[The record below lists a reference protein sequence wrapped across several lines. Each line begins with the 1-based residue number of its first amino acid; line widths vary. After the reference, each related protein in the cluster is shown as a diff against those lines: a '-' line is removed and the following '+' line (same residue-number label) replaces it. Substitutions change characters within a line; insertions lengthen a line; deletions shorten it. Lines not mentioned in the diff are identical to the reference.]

1 MLDEVDP
8 VGKAPCDV
16 QLHLILRLVRPIPAP
31 ALRLPAHRLRQGI
44 LPCQLRQIVPDA
56 VLIKEVLRLEL
67 SRRYLTPQAEGDS
80 GVDHGLP
87 PQHLPV
93 VVRRDVDVGEHLQI
107 RQPADGGAGMAALK
121 LRHPH
126 LPGDLALFKVQA
138 VLLAV
143 PADSDVHRAAGV
155 LGGAGAQTVEPQ

>member
-1 MLDEVDP
+1 MFSFTLYS
-8 VGKAPCDV
+8 GLSA
-16 QLHLILRLVRPIPAP
+16 RSRP
-31 ALRLPAHRLRQGI
+31 RRSVCPAHRLRQGI

-56 VLIKEVLRLEL
+56 VLIKEVLRLKL
-67 SRRYLTPQAEGDS
+67 SRRYLAPQAEGDP

-107 RQPADGGAGMAALK
+107 RQPADGGTGMAALE

-126 LPGDLALFKVQA
+126 LPGDLAPFKVQA
-138 VLLAV
+138 ST
-143 PADSDVHRAAGV
+143 PCRPGR
-155 LGGAGAQTVEPQ
+155 Q